1 LPWRLDFESLYLQF
15 PTQNLHGNL
24 LLPHLPTTPWDLP
37 WRLTARPAMWTDL
50 PSRPFGE
57 IKCSAKIRP
66 QAQAQA
72 CGGEALGLPSAINL
86 GVPPGSEAP
95 KPHLRLFCRPGGSIS
110 QPEGVHPCLA
120 PRFDRESFGMHAP
133 RQGPF
138 PESFDSAACS
148 LFRGG
153 WAKGLGKH
161 LPLKGVTL
169 GRRAIYIYIG
179 P

>member
-1 LPWRLDFESLYLQF
+1 MPWRLDFESLYLQF

-37 WRLTARPAMWTDL
+37 WRLTARPATWTYLLDL
-50 PSRPFGE
+50 LARS
-57 IKCSAKIRP
+57 SAVQKPGLRLRL
-66 QAQAQA
+66 QA

-95 KPHLRLFCRPGGSIS
+95 KPHLRLFCRPGGGIS

-120 PRFDRESFGMHAP
+120 IRFDRESFGMHAP

-138 PESFDSAACS
+138 PESPDPAARS

-153 WAKGLGKH
+153 WAETRET
-161 LPLKGVTL
+161 P
-169 GRRAIYIYIG
+169 
-179 P
+179 PP